1 MKKPNKNKEIS
12 EEYLRRAALFHLQ
25 KFDATEAGLRKVLER
40 RVMSGCYQTD
50 RNPEDYSDA
59 INTVVQHCIDLSYV
73 NDQRYAERLV
83 EVSSERGMSKRQI
96 QAKLLQKG
104 VSSDLIEQTID
115 ESDTDDLDAAIAYAR
130 KKRIG
135 KFRAVHQID
144 YREKDLA
151 KLARRGFSY
160 DICEKVID
168 GKFDTYED

>member
-130 KKRIG
+130 KKKDWQISCCPPNRLSREGPCQARTSRIFLRYLR
-135 KFRAVHQID
+135 K
-144 YREKDLA
+144 
-151 KLARRGFSY
+151 SY
-160 DICEKVID
+160 
-168 GKFDTYED
+168 